1 MSQYLTFMLQG
12 RPYAVPISTVRE
24 INRMSDVAPVPQT
37 PDYVAGVMNLRGK
50 VIPVIHLR
58 RRFGFGAKDATKE
71 TCIVVL
77 EGRDGQIGAVV
88 DSVSGVIELSAEQ
101 IDPPPTLGEMANLD
115 FVLGLGKLETG
126 VVILVDA
133 AIALARTAEDFQTIA
148 QLTQQEAA

>member
-1 MSQYLTFMLQG
+1 MSERKGQPGQYLSFQLQG
-12 RPYAVPISTVRE
+12 RPYAVPIGTVRE

-58 RRFGFGAKDATKE
+58 QRFGFQRADATKE

-88 DSVSGVIELSAEQ
+88 DSVTGVIDLGAAQ
-101 IDPPPTLGEMANLD
+101 IDPPPTLGEMASLD
-115 FVLGLGKLETG
+115 FVLGLGKLETA

-133 AIALARTAEDFQTIA
+133 
-148 QLTQQEAA
+148 